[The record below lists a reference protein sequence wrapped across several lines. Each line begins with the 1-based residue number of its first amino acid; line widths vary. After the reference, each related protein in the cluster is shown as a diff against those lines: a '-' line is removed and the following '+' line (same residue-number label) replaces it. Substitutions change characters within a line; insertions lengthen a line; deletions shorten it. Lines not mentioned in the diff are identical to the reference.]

1 MTDTIRFASPYA
13 IPDAEVGEELKAE
26 VAEVPTEAPRGP
38 ISFVPPPMT
47 RPEGYQEPPSA
58 PPEAARVDPGEVLGQ
73 TSMTHLIGG
82 RSPQSWSWEQL
93 RDYVV
98 DQIVLHHGNFPRNPL
113 RESGIFK
120 GFLSRHGERA
130 GEIAIYAFE
139 GCKGWWKN
147 SPIGVERFTKGSDPW
162 FADEINAI
170 LNQRLAPTG

>member
-1 MTDTIRFASPYA
+1 MTEPIRFSSPYD
-13 IPDAEVGEELKAE
+13 IPDREVGEELRQAI
-26 VAEVPTEAPRGP
+26 VEAPSEVDRGP

-47 RPEGYQEPPSA
+47 RPEGYQEPSSE

-73 TSMTHLIGG
+73 TTMTHLIGG
-82 RSPQSWSWEQL
+82 RQPQDWSWEQL

-98 DQIVLHHGNFPRNPL
+98 DQIVSHHGNFPRNPL

-120 GFLSRHGERA
+120 GFLARHGDRA

-162 FADEINAI
+162 FAEEIVSI
-170 LNQRLAPTG
+170 LDMRLAPAG